1 MSATPARSTLD
12 SATQVS
18 AAWLPGSLLW
28 RVAVLSVV
36 VVFVQIGVVSEVPV
50 FGVSVDLSPLLVA
63 FTGLLCGSLVGAVA
77 GFAVGLLLDLS
88 LVQTLGI
95 TSLTFTLIGY
105 GAGRLR
111 ELRDPQAA
119 LTPLLVGTAA
129 AACAMV
135 GYSLIEFLLG
145 VDAPVSLELLREIV
159 IGVAI
164 DAVLALPMWTLVR
177 RCLIGGLAEDPRR
190 RRRRAYTT
198 GGLSPISRT
207 TSSRGG
213 RGGGRSAGS
222 GSRSARAKASGSRL
236 LTRASERER

>member
-12 SATQVS
+12 SATQVG

-159 IGVAI
+159 IGVLI
-164 DAVLALPMWTLVR
+164 DAVLALPMWALVR
-177 RCLIGGLAEDPRR
+177 RCLIGGLSEDPRR

-207 TSSRGG
+207 SSRGG
-213 RGGGRSAGS
+213 RGGGRSTGS

>member
-1 MSATPARSTLD
+1 MSMTSTRSTLG

-28 RVAVLSVV
+28 RVALLSVV
-36 VVFVQIGVVSEVPV
+36 VVFVQIGVVSEVPI

-63 FTGLLCGSLVGAVA
+63 FTGLLCGSMVGAIA

-95 TSLTFTLIGY
+95 TSLVFTLIGY

-129 AACAMV
+129 AACATV
-135 GYSLIEFLLG
+135 GYSLFEFLLG

-159 IGVAI
+159 IGVLI
-164 DAVLALPMWTLVR
+164 DAALALPMWALVR
-177 RCLIGGLAEDPRR
+177 RCLIGGLSEDPRR

-198 GGLSPISRT
+198 GGLSPLS
-207 TSSRGG
+207 
-213 RGGGRSAGS
+213 
-222 GSRSARAKASGSRL
+222 
-236 LTRASERER
+236 RASQRSR

>member
-1 MSATPARSTLD
+1 MNPTSTRSTLG

-28 RVAVLSVV
+28 RVALLSVV
-36 VVFVQIGVVSEVPV
+36 VVFVQIGVVSEVPI

-63 FTGLLCGSLVGAVA
+63 FTGLLCGSMVGAIT

-95 TSLTFTLIGY
+95 TSLVFTLIGY
-105 GAGRLR
+105 AAGRLR

-129 AACAMV
+129 AACATV
-135 GYSLIEFLLG
+135 GYSLFEFLLG

-159 IGVAI
+159 IGVLI
-164 DAVLALPMWTLVR
+164 DAALALPMWALVR
-177 RCLIGGLAEDPRR
+177 RCLIGGLSEDPRR

-198 GGLSPISRT
+198 GGLSPLS
-207 TSSRGG
+207 
-213 RGGGRSAGS
+213 
-222 GSRSARAKASGSRL
+222 
-236 LTRASERER
+236 RASERSR